1 MRPSPVPAVGDF
13 KALVAWAEE
22 DTNRCEAVK
31 RMLKLSRSWEE
42 AREHAMKVRVRFRYF
57 CCFGVAN
64 DGWLRGWVKWSEW
77 NVCAARCGGHELR
90 NGHRRLS
97 ALCWPTLPAGRGR

>member
-1 MRPSPVPAVGDF
+1 VGKF

-42 AREHAMKVRVRFRYF
+42 AREHALKVRVRVRVP
-57 CCFGVAN
+57 FG
-64 DGWLRGWVKWSEW
+64 GGCGRWLDRGV
-77 NVCAARCGGHELR
+77 G
-90 NGHRRLS
+90 
-97 ALCWPTLPAGRGR
+97 